1 MKNKKMLIYLFI
13 GFIILAMVL
22 GLGILMP
29 RIMLNLLI
37 KETLPE
43 FVAAEYITDFSLLE
57 ENAIEIGNDF
67 FTVCIPDSFQ
77 ETNGSL
83 DEWFMI
89 YEDTKS
95 ERLYKIQKISIDVTM
110 TVDDL
115 DYQSLPESY
124 LHTTDE
130 SMLNSLGY
138 AEPDSY
144 YNIMKCVSLL
154 DAKDYD
160 KWDMEKIMAYS
171 VYGSI
176 RMNLGEVK
184 NYLYERED
192 LYAYVQYYK
201 ETGAYKLEFFQPKDL
216 NTAYVVTIENGDLED
231 VTALLN
237 SIQFH

>member
-1 MKNKKMLIYLFI
+1 MKDKKLLVYLFI
-13 GFIILAMVL
+13 GVFILAMVL
-22 GLGILMP
+22 GLGVLMP

-37 KETLPE
+37 EETLPK
-43 FVAAEYITDFSLLE
+43 FVAAEYITDDSVLE
-57 ENAIEIGNDF
+57 ENVTEIENDF

-77 ETNGSL
+77 ETNVSS
-83 DEWFMI
+83 DECSVI
-89 YEDTKS
+89 YEDTKTD
-95 ERLYKIQKISIDVTM
+95 RFYKIQKNAIDVTM

-160 KWDMEKIMAYS
+160 KWNMEKIMAYS

-176 RMNLGEVK
+176 RMSLGEIE
-184 NYLYERED
+184 NYLYEREE
-192 LYAYVQYYK
+192 LYAYVQYNKDTDTYK
-201 ETGAYKLEFFQPKDL
+201 IEFFQPQDL
-216 NTAYVVTIENGDLED
+216 NTAYVITIEKGNIED
-231 VTALLN
+231 VAALLN
-237 SIQFH
+237 SIQFR